1 MSTAGPSA
9 PRTRPHPAVVE
20 RRRAVARARG
30 RRRRSGVLIALGVLA
45 AAAAIYWMATGPLV
59 AVGGVSVT
67 GYDRADRAEL
77 ERALEAAAGEGT
89 ILSPATG
96 EMRAAARQ
104 FAWVESITVVRS
116 WPRSL
121 SVRVVEAS
129 PAAVAAFEDQAVLVS
144 ADGRVLGV
152 KDATRG
158 LGWLRLES
166 APPGEGATLPTGARA
181 ELAFI
186 AAAPPEVAGRV
197 RALRATPQGLVTGRI
212 TNGPELRLGAPERM
226 AAKAR
231 SLALLLASLSPEEE
245 AAASYI
251 DLSVPENPALGPAS

>member
-30 RRRRSGVLIALGVLA
+30 RRRRSVVLIALGVLA
-45 AAAAIYWMATGPLV
+45 AAAALYWMATGPLV

-77 ERALEAAAGEGT
+77 ESALEAAAGEGT

-96 EMRAAARQ
+96 EMRAAARE

-121 SVRVVEAS
+121 AVRVVEAT

-158 LGWLRLES
+158 LGWLRLG
-166 APPGEGATLPTGARA
+166 AVPPGEGGTLPAAARA
-181 ELAFI
+181 SLAFI

-197 RALRATPQGLVTGRI
+197 RALRATPEGLVVGRV
-212 TNGPELRLGAPERM
+212 TDGPDLRLGAPERM

-245 AAASYI
+245 ASASYI